1 MRKSNSRRCTRHRR
15 DFILVGHRSIAA
27 GEIVEWA
34 GFAIAC
40 RTRAAHIFAWC
51 VIFNL
56 APRAVSHHA
65 WYREKFGDAY
75 PSQRRALVPF
85 LF

>member
-1 MRKSNSRRCTRHRR
+1 MRLRSGR
-15 DFILVGHRSIAA
+15 DLHSP
-27 GEIVEWA
+27 
-34 GFAIAC
+34 
-40 RTRAAHIFAWC
+40 RTPAAHIFAWC

-75 PSQRRALVPF
+75 PSSTKTGSCSEPAVRVLSHR
-85 LF
+85 